1 MKQNESHG
9 IERLTTMAAVVP
21 VRLQDAY
28 STFLRAIPEVKLVAC
43 AATVQALLS
52 LVVEQSPDLVLLEA
66 DSHDTQ
72 ASDQVRRI
80 KAAWPTTRCIAL
92 VEHTRQR
99 AWVQAAGADAA
110 LLRGASPKRLLKV
123 ISKLRSVD
131 ESGAI
136 HKEN

>member
-1 MKQNESHG
+1 
-9 IERLTTMAAVVP
+9 VP

-28 STFLRAIPEVKLVAC
+28 STFLRAIPEVKVVAC

-80 KAAWPTTRCIAL
+80 KTAWPTARCIAL

-99 AWVQAAGADAA
+99 ALVQAVGADAA

-123 ISKLRSVD
+123 IKKLRLVD
-131 ESGAI
+131 KSGAI

>member
-1 MKQNESHG
+1 MKQNESHS
-9 IERLTTMAAVVP
+9 IERLTTVAVVVP

-28 STFLRAIPEVKLVAC
+28 STFLRAIPEVKVVAC

-80 KAAWPTTRCIAL
+80 KTAWPTARCIAL

-99 AWVQAAGADAA
+99 ALVQAAGADVA

-131 ESGAI
+131 KSGAI